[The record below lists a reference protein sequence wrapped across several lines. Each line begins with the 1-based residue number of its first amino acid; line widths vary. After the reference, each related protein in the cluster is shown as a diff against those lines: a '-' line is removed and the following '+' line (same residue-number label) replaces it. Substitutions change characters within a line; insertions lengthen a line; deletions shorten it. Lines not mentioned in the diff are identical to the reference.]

1 MENAL
6 FANVQK
12 LYDHRLYE
20 SVIPAAS
27 LLSTLLQNDRDV
39 ATLEMEYQ
47 VMLYLANAHYKE
59 RNFRLAHQQ
68 LESVLHTR
76 RTMLRFKSACLTA
89 IEMMNSQFTDAE
101 LRYQLAVCYK
111 EVGEPTKAISTLQAL
126 PAKTRT
132 PRINLLLARL
142 HHHASPGS
150 KGKADAALSYKEVLR
165 ECPMSLKSIEAL
177 LELGVDGIEVNSLV
191 MNAAPAP
198 RNIEWLSTWIKG
210 LALLYGCKHLEA
222 SRAFQRLNDNTK
234 LRRNEHLLVEIGR
247 CLYYYGNHLQAE
259 QYLSSA
265 VMAYP
270 NNMEAISL
278 LSVVYEL
285 NEQSADEQEKLFTRV
300 TADREFSPAHWFV
313 HGQKMYS
320 DAKYQ
325 RGLAFVERCLD
336 MDPRHI
342 EGHLLRGNLLI
353 ALKRYGEAIVAFR
366 NVQGLA
372 SYRFEVYKGL
382 FHCYVA
388 QKRFKEAQTMC
399 VWAIRSFR
407 TSPRSYTMFGR
418 TLFHSTNPVAKRSAK
433 KFVERSLKIDSSYT
447 PAVALMAEI
456 CQYEG
461 ATKAAIRLLEK
472 QVINYPNQN
481 LYTLLGDILRIEK
494 QPFKALDYYYRA
506 LSVDSKCVRAINGIN
521 SLKLG
526 GSVGGEGSKD
536 AAATAPDTEP
546 GRADGLAT
554 PTPTPTPS
562 ETANQEWQ
570 IVHSNE
576 PLEMS
581 SESGAS
587 DSNGDEAVNI
597 SEPFWQDV
605 EMLSQE

>member
-27 LLSTLLQNDRDV
+27 LLNTLLQNDRNV

-59 RNFRLAHQQ
+59 RHFRLAYQQ

-76 RTMLRFKSACLTA
+76 RTMLRYKSACLTA
-89 IEMMNSQFTDAE
+89 IEIMNNQFTDVE
-101 LRYQLAVCYK
+101 LRYRLAVCYK
-111 EVGEPTKAISTLQAL
+111 EVGEPGKAISTLLAL
-126 PAKTRT
+126 SAKMRT
-132 PRINLLLARL
+132 PRINMLLGRL
-142 HHHASPGS
+142 HHHASAGS
-150 KGKADAALSYKEVLR
+150 KGKADAVMAYKDVLK

-191 MNAAPAP
+191 MNAASAP
-198 RNIEWLSTWIKG
+198 RNIEWLSTWIKA
-210 LALLYGCKHLEA
+210 LAQMYGCKHLEA
-222 SRAFQRLNDNTK
+222 AKTFQQLNDSTR

-247 CLYYYGNHLQAE
+247 CLYYYGHNIQAE
-259 QYLSSA
+259 QFLSTA

-270 NNMEAISL
+270 YNMEAISL
-278 LSVVYEL
+278 LAVVYEL
-285 NEQSADEQEKLFTRV
+285 NEQSAIEQEKLFTQV
-300 TADREFSPAHWFV
+300 SSDREFSPAHWFV

-325 RGLAFVERCLD
+325 RGLTFVERCLD
-336 MDPRHI
+336 MDPRHV
-342 EGHLLRGNLLI
+342 EGHLLRGNLFISLQ
-353 ALKRYGEAIVAFR
+353 RYREAIEAFR
-366 NVQGLA
+366 NAQGLA
-372 SYRFEVYKGL
+372 PYRFEVYKGL

-418 TLFHSTNPVAKRSAK
+418 TLFHSTNPAAKRSAR
-433 KFVERSLKIDSSYT
+433 KFVEKALKIDSSYT

-461 ATKAAIRLLEK
+461 ATKAAIKLLEK

-494 QPFKALDYYYRA
+494 EPIKALDYYYRA
-506 LSVDSKCVRAINGIN
+506 LSVDSNCVRAINGIN
-521 SLKLG
+521 SLKMG
-526 GSVGGEGSKD
+526 GSIGAKGEG
-536 AAATAPDTEP
+536 TATEP
-546 GRADGLAT
+546 GRGDGSNGMAT
-554 PTPTPTPS
+554 PTPSGTPH
-562 ETANQEWQ
+562 QEWQ
-570 IVHSNE
+570 SVNCDE
-576 PLEMS
+576 PLEVS
-581 SESGAS
+581 SVSGATHGNS
-587 DSNGDEAVNI
+587 EAAAM
-597 SEPFWQDV
+597 SEPLWQDADI
-605 EMLSQE
+605 EMLNNE